1 MHVVGANLR
10 TMLRRSL
17 VLLLLP
23 LLGVSAAWA
32 PAQQA
37 TAITYDRSIA
47 VGLNGVQLF
56 DKASEAWT
64 WTFGKE
70 PGAKLLRTERGS
82 GLLEGTARMNFR
94 SEMLTGRE
102 ETMGVVQYR
111 VTIRTHPG
119 ECRVVVSELTHTG
132 NRTTAMGG
140 IHMGLLR
147 QGGDA
152 VPAVRGMGRANA
164 KRLHDELVATADG
177 RIQQLLRAFEARV
190 RAGSTP

>member
-1 MHVVGANLR
+1 MR
-10 TMLRRSL
+10 TMLWRSL
-17 VLLLLP
+17 ALLLMP
-23 LLGVSAAWA
+23 LLGICAARA

-56 DKASEAWT
+56 EKANEAWT

-111 VTIRTHPG
+111 VTIRTQPG
-119 ECRVVVSELTHTG
+119 ECRVVVSDLTHIG
-132 NRTTAMGG
+132 NRNTSLGG

-147 QGGDA
+147 QGTDA
-152 VPAVRGMGRANA
+152 VPALRGMGKANA
-164 KRLHDELVATADG
+164 DRLHEELLATSNT
-177 RIQQLLRAFEARV
+177 RIQQLLRAFESRV

>member
-1 MHVVGANLR
+1 MR

-23 LLGVSAAWA
+23 LLGICAAWA
-32 PAQQA
+32 PMQQA

-70 PGAKLLRTERGS
+70 PGAKLLRTERGP

-111 VTIRTHPG
+111 VTIRTQPG
-119 ECRVVVSELTHTG
+119 ECRVVVSELTHIG
-132 NRTTAMGG
+132 NRNTSLGG

-147 QGGDA
+147 QGPDA
-152 VPAVRGMGRANA
+152 VPALRGMGRANA
-164 KRLHDELVATADG
+164 KRLHDELVAASNT
-177 RIQQLLRAFEARV
+177 RIEQLLRAFEARI

>member
-1 MHVVGANLR
+1 
-10 TMLRRSL
+10 
-17 VLLLLP
+17 
-23 LLGVSAAWA
+23 
-32 PAQQA
+32 
-37 TAITYDRSIA
+37 
-47 VGLNGVQLF
+47 
-56 DKASEAWT
+56 
-64 WTFGKE
+64 
-70 PGAKLLRTERGS
+70 
-82 GLLEGTARMNFR
+82 MNFR

-111 VTIRTHPG
+111 VTIRTQPG

-132 NRTTAMGG
+132 NRNTSQGG

-147 QGGDA
+147 QGTDA

-164 KRLHDELVATADG
+164 KRLYDELVATSDN